1 MSQLSLSSLYYCFG
15 DEDAATR
22 GEAVNVMIGGKVA
35 VVAGGSSGIGAAC
48 ARLLAAAGA
57 QVVVGYNNGANR
69 AAALVAEL
77 PGNGHQAM
85 YLPMEDSAQIR
96 KAAAAVGG
104 ADILINSA
112 GFTRNVCGLSGGG
125 RRIRTFGPPRERRR
139 EGGGVDL
146 STFAGWI
153 REGRRDPVPA
163 FRENA
168 RASKRQLVP
177 SRTSVGS
184 RGAKG
189 KPGPR
194 NVTGSSQ
201 RSPLYAAE
209 TPRCLHFG
217 KCACKQAV
225 TRFPPTK
232 ERRAR
237 PTQMADKI
245 IMRAVE
251 A

>member
-1 MSQLSLSSLYYCFG
+1 MDSPAEEDGFEPSVPREKDGEKADESISQLSLAGSVNAAGTRCLHFG
-15 DEDAATR
+15 KMRVQANGNSYLHGHR
-22 GEAVNVMIGGKVA
+22 WGLGRNVT
-35 VVAGGSSGIGAAC
+35 GSSQRSPLYAAETPRC
-48 ARLLAAAGA
+48 L
-57 QVVVGYNNGANR
+57 
-69 AAALVAEL
+69 
-77 PGNGHQAM
+77 H
-85 YLPMEDSAQIR
+85 
-96 KAAAAVGG
+96 
-104 ADILINSA
+104 
-112 GFTRNVCGLSGGG
+112 
-125 RRIRTFGPPRERRR
+125 FGK
-139 EGGGVDL
+139 
-146 STFAGWI
+146 
-153 REGRRDPVPA
+153 
-163 FRENA
+163 NA

-189 KPGPR
+189 KLGPR

-217 KCACKQAV
+217 KCACKQAA